1 MKKKFNL
8 EDLDCAVCAQKME
21 DAAKKVPGVID
32 CGVNFLTQKITVT
45 AEDAEFEEVMDRVV
59 EACRKVKPKVKII
72 R

>member
-1 MKKKFNL
+1 MKKKYDL

-32 CGVNFLTQKITVT
+32 CGVNFLLQKITVT
-45 AEDAEFEEVMDRVV
+45 AADEEFEEVMDRVV
-59 EACRKVKPKVKII
+59 AACKKVKPKVKIV